1 MKENE
6 QYILYKYIK
15 SENSIFATMV
25 LRMMDTEEFLD
36 NYYGSLKLVCKLFPE
51 IEVNELEKELDKI
64 FILKY
69 YEQR

>member
-1 MKENE
+1 MKDNE
-6 QYILYKYIK
+6 QYILYKNIK

-36 NYYGSLKLVCKLFPE
+36 NYYGALNLVCKLFPE
-51 IEVNELEKELDKI
+51 IEVKELEKELNKI

-69 YEQR
+69 YE